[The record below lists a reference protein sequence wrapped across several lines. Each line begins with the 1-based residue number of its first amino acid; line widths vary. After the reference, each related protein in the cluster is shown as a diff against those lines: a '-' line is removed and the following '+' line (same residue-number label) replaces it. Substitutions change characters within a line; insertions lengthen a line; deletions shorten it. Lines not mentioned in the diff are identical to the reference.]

1 MMTRR
6 ITLRLFAVASLVA
19 SIGFAIEQ
27 DDVVESTTAV
37 STPEHAGTGGI
48 DGAGDAKFRLR
59 EGMKFVNR
67 IGELRD
73 TGGRITFYPDGQS
86 QSLQL
91 LENLALE
98 RVTNDLDQ
106 THRKWSVTG
115 TVTEFKGSNYL
126 LLHRAVLKARSTK
139 ASGPRS

>member
-1 MMTRR
+1 MICQR
-6 ITLRLFAVASLVA
+6 TLRTFAITAAMA
-19 SIGFAIEQ
+19 SISFTVANSQ
-27 DDVVESTTAV
+27 DSEHPTTQPKPTGNEST
-37 STPEHAGTGGI
+37 E
-48 DGAGDAKFRLR
+48 GADDQAFRLR

-67 IGELRD
+67 IGELKES
-73 TGGRITFYPDGQS
+73 GGRITFYPDGQT

-98 RVTNDLDQ
+98 RVSGDLDR
-106 THRKWSVTG
+106 TSRKWSVSG
-115 TVTEFKGSNYL
+115 IVTEFKGSNYL